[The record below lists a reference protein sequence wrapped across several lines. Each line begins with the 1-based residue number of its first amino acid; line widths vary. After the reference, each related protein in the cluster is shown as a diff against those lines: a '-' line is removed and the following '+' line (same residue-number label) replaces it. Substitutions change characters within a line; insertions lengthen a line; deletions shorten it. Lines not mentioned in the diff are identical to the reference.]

1 MISFLLIFLDTDGKK
16 KVMVIGGGTFS
27 ASTIAEFF
35 DGNSWTVLAEL
46 PIDIVYVKAVVYKG
60 KVTVTGESYS
70 TSSPLPTAWV
80 FDIATRTW
88 SIGFPMSPPIKHHN
102 SFLVPKSYCQ

>member
-27 ASTIAEFF
+27 ASTTAEFF

-46 PIDIVYVKAVVYKG
+46 PIDIEYVKAVVYKG
-60 KVTVTGESYS
+60 KVTVTGRYYS
-70 TSSPLPTAWV
+70 SGDPLSSAWV

-88 SIGFPMSPPIKHHN
+88 IVGFPMSPPIKYHN
-102 SFLVPKSYCQ
+102 SFLVPISYCQ